1 MKPVASKVTLIA
13 FTPEPEQVVAA
24 AGKLCYSAETEEIL
38 QQGSEAAGRFVRQ
51 LRSWGHLSPLEHVS
65 FTFYLEGVSRAMT
78 HQLVRHRIASY
89 SQRSQ
94 RFVEE
99 GDFDYIVPPQLK
111 GKWILLEGKQV
122 EAEEFLRQTM
132 EFIAER
138 YRAMNQALGGAGES
152 SQEDA
157 RYLLPNACESKIFVT
172 MNARQLL
179 HFFGERL
186 CNRAQWEIR
195 EVAQKMLDLVRPSY
209 PGIFGAA
216 GPKCLDRGRCPEGK
230 RGCGRFEEVKERYKE

>member
-1 MKPVASKVTLIA
+1 
-13 FTPEPEQVVAA
+13 
-24 AGKLCYSAETEEIL
+24 
-38 QQGSEAAGRFVRQ
+38 
-51 LRSWGHLSPLEHVS
+51 
-65 FTFYLEGVSRAMT
+65 MT

-111 GKWILLEGKQV
+111 GKWILLEGKRV

-132 EFIAER
+132 ELIAER

-172 MNARQLL
+172 MNGRQLL

-195 EVAQKMLDLVRPSY
+195 EVAQKMLDLLRPAH
-209 PGIFGAA
+209 PAIFGGA